1 MAINKKL
8 IHFKSKENFDNEVA
22 NGNILDTSICFIQDS
37 KEISTHN
44 TIYKTVSWS
53 TIDENT
59 VVNSNTDLYEILNL
73 DYDSATNSDNKIV
86 TEKTVVSL
94 LNTTY

>member
-37 KEISTHN
+37 KEISTHS

-59 VVNSNTDLYEILNL
+59 VVNSNSDLNEILNL
-73 DYDSATNSDNKIV
+73 DYDSTTNSDNKIV

-94 LNTTY
+94 LNMTY